1 MKLNYNKI
9 YLREMAEHVKG
20 KGRSNLQAQGERINI
35 ENCSKTIMCH
45 PFQAKNYFSLLFY
58 QKINVN
64 YFVNYC

>member
-20 KGRSNLQAQGERINI
+20 KGRSKKQAQGECINI
-35 ENCSKTIMCH
+35 KNCSKTIMCH
-45 PFQAKNYFSLLFY
+45 PFQVKNYFGLLFN
-58 QKINVN
+58 QKININ